1 MILPPMRKVIFYL
14 FLKLD
19 GNGLV
24 IVELLENTKEKL
36 QPFAFV
42 IVSVVFHILREE
54 LTVHS
59 NDVGEDQNT
68 TEEYEGRE

>member
-19 GNGLV
+19 SNGLV
-24 IVELLENTKEKL
+24 IVELLKNTKEEL

-42 IVSVVFHILREE
+42 IVSVVFLILREE

-59 NDVGEDQNT
+59 NDIGEDQNT
-68 TEEYEGRE
+68 TEEHEGRE